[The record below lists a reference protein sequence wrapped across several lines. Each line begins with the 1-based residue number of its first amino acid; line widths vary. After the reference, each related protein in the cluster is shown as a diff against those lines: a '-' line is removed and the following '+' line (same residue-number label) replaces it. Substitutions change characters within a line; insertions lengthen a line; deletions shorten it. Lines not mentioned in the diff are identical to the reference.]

1 MKKIISSF
9 ITILFISNPVFAC
22 DFSKDIQKTED
33 GSYTYTKDCHITV
46 GKTVK
51 KLGLKEQQV
60 DKLEEVIE
68 LKDLAIVKGHE
79 RIDLWM
85 NTSFKLEDR
94 VNTIDRLKERNKW
107 LYFGL
112 GIIVTGAAVWG
123 AGQLK

>member
-1 MKKIISSF
+1 MKALISSVLATIF
-9 ITILFISNPVFAC
+9 ITNPVLAC
-22 DFSKDIQKTED
+22 EFSKDIQKNAD
-33 GSYTYTKDCHITV
+33 GSYTYTKGCHVEV
-46 GKTVK
+46 GKTFK
-51 KLGLKEQQV
+51 KLDLKEKQV

-112 GIIVTGAAVWG
+112 GIVVTGFAVWG